1 MSTEGTH
8 DNEQYNMISK
18 RGSQLTAYLHEWCLI
33 VITNN
38 IIVITNI
45 ITTLPDISN

>member
-18 RGSQLTAYLHEWCLI
+18 RGSQLTAYLHEWCL
-33 VITNN
+33 T
-38 IIVITNI
+38 VITNI
-45 ITTLPDISN
+45 ITALPDIAN